1 MRAARVGT
9 RDARGTTTTTR
20 VGGVGGVVARRAR
33 RVALAMRAARV
44 KDDDADAEQTTTT
57 TTTTTTTRRRARV
70 AIVGA
75 GAAGLSALRA
85 MRRQGHDARAFEVA
99 DSLGGTWRY
108 DGDEATASK
117 SKAPTPMYASLRT
130 NLPREVMG
138 FREFPFDATGERGG
152 DMRRFC
158 GREEVR
164 RYLQR
169 YAETFGLERFVEYDA
184 RVTSVVRAVRES
196 AEEEARWSS
205 AWEVVWKSGK
215 DDETR
220 REMFDAVVVA
230 NGHYNEP
237 RVPEFDGAQTW
248 PGERMHSH
256 EYRIPN
262 DTRFVG
268 KKVLL
273 IGAMAS
279 GEDISRE
286 IAEVASTVYLSART
300 WQNPEWA
307 KSTEGIGARGNIFR
321 KPNVKRFES
330 DGSVVFED
338 DTVAADCDVC
348 VFCTGYKYRF
358 EFLPQD
364 LVSVEDNY
372 VAPLYE
378 HCISVNAP
386 SMSFVGLPWKVVPFP
401 MFELQSEWIARMLS
415 GVVPMPT
422 REECARG
429 AAELDA
435 KLEPHGEIPRRH
447 AHMFGDA
454 QFAYNDRIASLAGVE
469 VHASWR
475 ARMYKATGQNKR
487 AHPEKYRDANMPD
500 AAELEEARRE
510 FETIVY

>member
-20 VGGVGGVVARRAR
+20 VGGVVARRAR
-33 RVALAMRAARV
+33 RVAVAMRAPRA
-44 KDDDADAEQTTTT
+44 KDDAKDDAEQ
-57 TTTTTTTRRRARV
+57 TTTRRRARV
-70 AIVGA
+70 AVVGA

-85 MRRQGHDARAFEVA
+85 LRRQGHDAKAFEA
-99 DSLGGTWRY
+99 AHSLGGTWRY
-108 DGDEATASK
+108 DGDEATTSK
-117 SKAPTPMYASLRT
+117 SNARTPMYASLRT

-138 FREFPFDATGERGG
+138 FREFPFVATGERGG
-152 DMRRFC
+152 DGRRFC

-169 YAETFGLERFVEYDA
+169 YAETFGLERFVECDA
-184 RVTSVVRAVRES
+184 RVTSVVRAARES

-205 AWEVVWKSGK
+205 AWEVTWKSGK

-220 REMFDAVVVA
+220 REVFDAVVVA

-237 RVPEFDGAQTW
+237 RVPEFDGAETW
-248 PGERMHSH
+248 PGERMHSL

-262 DTRFVG
+262 DARFVG

-273 IGAMAS
+273 VGAMAS

-358 EFLPQD
+358 EFLPTD
-364 LVSVEDNY
+364 LVSVEDNH

-378 HCISVNAP
+378 HCISANAP

-429 AAELDA
+429 AAELEA

-447 AHMFGDA
+447 AHLFGDA

-469 VHASWR
+469 AHASWR

-487 AHPEKYRDANMPD
+487 AHPETYRDANMPD
-500 AAELEEARRE
+500 AAELQEARRE

>member
-1 MRAARVGT
+1 
-9 RDARGTTTTTR
+9 
-20 VGGVGGVVARRAR
+20 
-33 RVALAMRAARV
+33 
-44 KDDDADAEQTTTT
+44 
-57 TTTTTTTRRRARV
+57 
-70 AIVGA
+70 
-75 GAAGLSALRA
+75 

-248 PGERMHSH
+248 SGERMHSH